1 MAWNEP
7 GNNGN
12 KDPWGDRKKQDGP
25 PDLDELVKKLG
36 GFFGGSGKGNGR
48 DGKSSGGGKGIMFVA
63 AAILVGAWGF
73 SGIYTV
79 DEAEQGVILH
89 FGQYDRTVGAGLG
102 WIPKGIEKMI
112 KVNTDEMRNAS
123 VSGVMLTK
131 DINIVEV
138 EVGIQYQIAS
148 PEDYLFKLGD
158 VESTLEQASESAL
171 RQVVG
176 SINVDA
182 ILTTDKERI
191 QDELKVEIDQV
202 LAQYKSGL
210 SVRTVTL
217 KRVRPPRE
225 VNEAFEEVNRAAQD
239 AKREIQ
245 NAEAYQNEKLPL
257 ALAEAEKMKQ
267 QADAYQATILAKANG
282 EVARFKQLLPQYI
295 AAPEVTRTR
304 LYIDAVEH
312 VMSKS
317 SKILIDT
324 KGSNNMIYLPLD
336 QIMKQNKG
344 NNNVN

>member
-1 MAWNEP
+1 MPWNEP
-7 GNNGN
+7 GNNN
-12 KDPWGDRKKQDGP
+12 DKDPWGKRKNQDGP
-25 PDLDELVKKLG
+25 PDLDEIIKKVTG
-36 GFFGGSGKGNGR
+36 IF
-48 DGKSSGGGKGIMFVA
+48 GGGKKGSGSGNSAGGKSFVA
-63 AAILVGAWGF
+63 TGAVIVGLLWAA

-79 DEAEQGVILH
+79 DEAEKGVILH

-102 WIPKGIEKMI
+102 WVPRGIEKVI

-138 EVGIQYQIAS
+138 EVGIQYQVAT
-148 PEDYLFKLGD
+148 PEDYLFKLGN

-202 LAQYKSGL
+202 LAQYRSGL

-257 ALAEAEKMKQ
+257 AIADAQKVKL
-267 QADAYQATILAKANG
+267 QADAYRATILAKANG
-282 EVARFKQLLPQYI
+282 EIARFKQLLPQYI

-304 LYIDAVEH
+304 LYLDAVEA
-312 VMSKS
+312 VMSNS
-317 SKILIDT
+317 SKVMLDT
-324 KGSNNMIYLPLD
+324 EGGNNMIYLPLD
-336 QIMKQNKG
+336 QIMKQNKEK
-344 NNNVN
+344 N

>member
-7 GNNGN
+7 GNNDN
-12 KDPWGDRKKQDGP
+12 KDPWGKRNQQDGP
-25 PDLDELVKKLG
+25 PDLEALFKK
-36 GFFGGSGKGNGR
+36 FFGLFGNSNGR
-48 DGKSSGGGKGIMFVA
+48 NNSSSGGGKGLLATALIVLGLLWA
-63 AAILVGAWGF
+63 AT
-73 SGIYTV
+73 GIYTV
-79 DEAEQGVILH
+79 DEAEKGVILH

-102 WIPKGIEKMI
+102 WLPTGVEKII
-112 KVNTDEMRNAS
+112 KVNTDEMLNAS
-123 VSGVMLTK
+123 INGVMLTK

-138 EVGIQYQIAS
+138 DVGIQYQIES
-148 PEDYLFKLGD
+148 PVDYLFKLGN
-158 VESTLEQASESAL
+158 VESTLEQAAESAL

-191 QDELKVEIDQV
+191 QDELKVDIDQV

-245 NAEAYQNEKLPL
+245 NSEAYQNEKLPL
-257 ALAEAEKMKQ
+257 ARAEAEKMKQ
-267 QADAYQATILAKANG
+267 QADAYRATILAKANG
-282 EVARFKQLLPQYI
+282 EVARFKQLLPQYV

-304 LYIDAVEH
+304 LYLDAVEE
-312 VMSKS
+312 VMSNS
-317 SKILIDT
+317 SKVLIDT
-324 KGSNNMIYLPLD
+324 KSGNNMIYLPLD
-336 QIMKQNKG
+336 QMMKKSKESNYVK
-344 NNNVN
+344 

>member
-1 MAWNEP
+1 MPWNQP
-7 GNNGN
+7 GNNN
-12 KDPWGDRKKQDGP
+12 DKDPWGNRKKQDGP
-25 PDLDELVKKLG
+25 PDLDELVKKIA
-36 GFFGGSGKGNGR
+36 GFFGGGNGR
-48 DGKSSGGGKGIMFVA
+48 GSNSSSGGGKGIIIIGTIA
-63 AAILVGAWGF
+63 AALFWFG
-73 SGIYTV
+73 SGIYTI
-79 DEAEQGVILH
+79 DEAEQGVVLH

-102 WIPKGIEKMI
+102 WVPRGVEKVI
-112 KVNTDEMRNAS
+112 KVNTDQMRNAS

-138 EVGIQYQIAS
+138 DVGIQYQVRS

-158 VESTLEQASESAL
+158 VEGTLVQASESAL

-176 SINVDA
+176 ASNVDA

-191 QDELKVEIDQV
+191 QDELKVEIEHV

-239 AKREIQ
+239 AKRELQ
-245 NAEAYQNEKLPL
+245 DAEAYENEKLPL
-257 ALAEAEKMKQ
+257 AIADAEKAKQ
-267 QADAYQATILAKANG
+267 QADAHRATVLAQANG

-304 LYIDAVEH
+304 LYLETLEE
-312 VMSKS
+312 VMSQS
-317 SKILIDT
+317 TKIMIDSE
-324 KGSNNMIYLPLD
+324 GGNNMLYLPLD
-336 QIMKQNKG
+336 QIMKKQRES
-344 NNNVN
+344 NNVK

>member
-1 MAWNEP
+1 MPWNQP
-7 GNNGN
+7 GNNN
-12 KDPWGDRKKQDGP
+12 DKDPWGKRNNQDGP
-25 PDLDELVKKLG
+25 PDLDELVKKVTG
-36 GFFGGSGKGNGR
+36 IFGGGKKGG
-48 DGKSSGGGKGIMFVA
+48 GKSSSGGGASFFATGAVLIGILWA
-63 AAILVGAWGF
+63 F
-73 SGIYTV
+73 SGIYTI
-79 DEAEQGVILH
+79 DEAEKGVVLH

-102 WIPKGIEKMI
+102 WLPTGIEKLT

-138 EVGIQYQIAS
+138 DVGIQYQVAS
-148 PEDYLFKLGD
+148 PEDYLFKLGN

-245 NAEAYQNEKLPL
+245 NSEAYQNEKLPL
-257 ALAEAEKMKQ
+257 AKAEAEKMKQ
-267 QADAYQATILAKANG
+267 QADAYRATILAKANG

-304 LYIDAVEH
+304 LYLETVEE

-317 SKILIDT
+317 TKVMIDT
-324 KGSNNMIYLPLD
+324 EGGNNMMYLPLD
-336 QIMKQNKG
+336 QIMKKNKE
-344 NNNVN
+344 NQ

>member
-1 MAWNEP
+1 MAWNQP
-7 GNNGN
+7 GNGNNGN
-12 KDPWGDRKKQDGP
+12 KDPWGKKNNQDGP
-25 PDLDELVKKLG
+25 PDLDEIVKKIG
-36 GFFGGSGKGNGR
+36 GFFGGGKKGG
-48 DGKSSGGGKGIMFVA
+48 SSSSSGGKGIITTGLIA
-63 AAILVGAWGF
+63 LGAIWGL
-73 SGIYTV
+73 SGIYTI
-79 DEAEQGVILH
+79 DEAEKGVILH

-102 WIPKGIEKMI
+102 WVPRGVEKVI

-123 VSGVMLTK
+123 ISGVMLTQ

-138 EVGIQYQIAS
+138 DVGIQYQVAS

-158 VESTLEQASESAL
+158 VEGTLVQASESAL

-176 SINVDA
+176 GTNVDA

-217 KRVRPPRE
+217 KRVKPPRQ

-245 NAEAYQNEKLPL
+245 DAEAYENEKLPL
-257 ALAEAEKMKQ
+257 AISDAEKVKQ
-267 QADAYQATILAKANG
+267 QADAYKATALAKANG

-295 AAPEVTRTR
+295 AAPEVTRSR
-304 LYIDAVEH
+304 LYLEAVEE
-312 VMSKS
+312 VMSS
-317 SKILIDT
+317 STKVMIDT
-324 KGSNNMIYLPLD
+324 EGGNNMIYLPLD
-336 QIMKQNKG
+336 QIMKKNKG
-344 NNNVN
+344 E

>member
-1 MAWNEP
+1 MPWNEP

-12 KDPWGDRKKQDGP
+12 KDPWGNRKKQDGP
-25 PDLDELVKKLG
+25 PDLDELIKKIG
-36 GFFGGSGKGNGR
+36 GFFGGGKKRGSG
-48 DGKSSGGGKGIMFVA
+48 SSSAGGANFFITGGV
-63 AAILVGAWGF
+63 ILVLLWGA

-79 DEAEQGVILH
+79 GEAERGVVLH

-102 WIPKGIEKMI
+102 WLPKGVEKII
-112 KVNTDEMRNAS
+112 KVNIDEMRSAS
-123 VSGVMLTK
+123 VNGVMLTK

-138 EVGIQYQIAS
+138 DVGIQYQVAS

-176 SINVDA
+176 SANVDA

-191 QDELKVEIDQV
+191 QDELKLEIDQV

-217 KRVRPPRE
+217 ERVRPPRE

-257 ALAEAEKMKQ
+257 AKAEAEKMKQ
-267 QADAYQATILAKANG
+267 QADAYNATILAKANG
-282 EVARFKQLLPQYI
+282 EVARFKQLLPQYV

-304 LYIDAVEH
+304 LYLEAIEN
-312 VMSKS
+312 VMSNS
-317 SKILIDT
+317 SKVMLDT
-324 KGSNNMIYLPLD
+324 EGGNNMIYLPLD
-336 QIMKQNKG
+336 QIMKKNKETD
-344 NNNVN
+344 NVK

>member
-1 MAWNEP
+1 MEKAMAWNEP
-7 GNNGN
+7 GNNN
-12 KDPWGDRKKQDGP
+12 DKDPWGKRKNQDGP
-25 PDLDELVKKLG
+25 PDLDELVKKVTGL
-36 GFFGGSGKGNGR
+36 FGGGK
-48 DGKSSGGGKGIMFVA
+48 SGGGKSSSGGITGFFAVGLV
-63 AAILVGAWGF
+63 ILGGLWGANGF
-73 SGIYTV
+73 YAV
-79 DEAEQGVILH
+79 DEAEKGVILY
-89 FGQYDRTVGAGLG
+89 FGQYDRTVGAGWG
-102 WIPKGIEKMI
+102 WVPPGIEKI
-112 KVNTDEMRNAS
+112 KKVNTDEMRNAS

-131 DINIVEV
+131 DVNIVEV
-138 EVGIQYQIAS
+138 EVGIQYQVAS
-148 PEDYLFKLGD
+148 PEDYLFKLGN

-191 QDELKVEIDQV
+191 QDELKVDIDAV

-245 NAEAYQNEKLPL
+245 NSEAYQNEKLPL
-257 ALAEAEKMKQ
+257 AKAEAEKMKQ
-267 QADAYQATILAKANG
+267 QADAYRATVLAKANG

-304 LYIDAVEH
+304 LYLETVEE

-317 SKILIDT
+317 TKVMIDT
-324 KGSNNMIYLPLD
+324 EGGNNMMYLPLD
-336 QIMKQNKG
+336 QIMKKNKE
-344 NNNVN
+344 NQ

>member
-1 MAWNEP
+1 MPWNQP
-7 GNNGN
+7 GNNDN
-12 KDPWGDRKKQDGP
+12 KDPWGNRKKQDGP
-25 PDLDELVKKLG
+25 PDLDELVKKIS
-36 GFFGGSGKGNGR
+36 GFFGGGRKGG
-48 DGKSSGGGKGIMFVA
+48 GSKSSGAGASFFVTGIVILSVIW
-63 AAILVGAWGF
+63 AI

-79 DEAEQGVILH
+79 DEAEKGVVLH

-102 WIPKGIEKMI
+102 WLPRGIEKVI
-112 KVNTDEMRNAS
+112 KVNTDEMRNAA

-138 EVGIQYQIAS
+138 EVGIQYQVQS
-148 PEDYLFKLGD
+148 PEDYLFKLGN
-158 VESTLEQASESAL
+158 VESTLNQASESAL

-257 ALAEAEKMKQ
+257 ARADAEKMKQ
-267 QADAYQATILAKANG
+267 QADAYRATVLAKANG

-304 LYIDAVEH
+304 LYLETLEE
-312 VMSKS
+312 VMAKS
-317 SKILIDT
+317 SKVMIDT
-324 KGSNNMIYLPLD
+324 EGNNNMIYLPLD
-336 QIMKQNKG
+336 QIMKKNKG
-344 NNNVN
+344 EQ

>member
-1 MAWNEP
+1 MPWNQP
-7 GNNGN
+7 GNNDN
-12 KDPWGDRKKQDGP
+12 KDPWGNRKKQDGP
-25 PDLDELVKKLG
+25 PDLDELVKKIT
-36 GFFGGSGKGNGR
+36 GFFGGGNGR
-48 DGKSSGGGKGIMFVA
+48 SGKSSSGGGKAFITIGLI
-63 AAILVGAWGF
+63 IIGLVWGF
-73 SGIYTV
+73 TGIYTI
-79 DEAEQGVILH
+79 DEAEQGVVLH
-89 FGQYDRTVGAGLG
+89 FGEYDRTVGAGLG
-102 WIPKGIEKMI
+102 WVPRGIEKVI

-138 EVGIQYQIAS
+138 DVGIQYQIAS

-158 VESTLEQASESAL
+158 VEGTLDQASESAL

-176 SINVDA
+176 ASNVDA

-191 QDELKVEIDQV
+191 QDELKVEIEQV

-210 SVRTVTL
+210 NVRTVTL

-245 NAEAYQNEKLPL
+245 DAEAYENEKLPL
-257 ALAEAEKMKQ
+257 AKADAEKARQ

-282 EVARFKQLLPQYI
+282 EVARFKQLLPQYQ

-304 LYIDAVEH
+304 LYLETVEE
-312 VMSKS
+312 VMSNS
-317 SKILIDT
+317 SKIMIDAE
-324 KGSNNMIYLPLD
+324 GGNNMIYLPLD
-336 QIMKQNKG
+336 QIMKKNRET
-344 NNNVN
+344 NNVK

>member
-1 MAWNEP
+1 MPWNEP
-7 GNNGN
+7 GSNND
-12 KDPWGDRKKQDGP
+12 KDPWGKRKNQDGP
-25 PDLDELVKKLG
+25 PDLDEIVKKVAGIFG
-36 GFFGGSGKGNGR
+36 GGKKGGGSGNSAG
-48 DGKSSGGGKGIMFVA
+48 GKSFIATGAVIIGLLWA
-63 AAILVGAWGF
+63 A

-79 DEAEQGVILH
+79 DEAEKGVILH

-102 WIPKGIEKMI
+102 WVPRGIEKVI

-138 EVGIQYQIAS
+138 EVGIQYQVAT
-148 PEDYLFKLGD
+148 PEDYLFKLGN

-202 LAQYKSGL
+202 LAQYRSGL

-257 ALAEAEKMKQ
+257 AIADAQKVKL
-267 QADAYQATILAKANG
+267 QADAYRATILAKANG
-282 EVARFKQLLPQYI
+282 EIARFKQLLPQYI

-304 LYIDAVEH
+304 LYLDAVEA
-312 VMSKS
+312 VMSNS
-317 SKILIDT
+317 SKVMLDT
-324 KGSNNMIYLPLD
+324 EGGNNMIYLPLD
-336 QIMKQNKG
+336 QIMKQNKEK
-344 NNNVN
+344 N

>member
-1 MAWNEP
+1 MPWNEP

-12 KDPWGDRKKQDGP
+12 KDPWGNRKRQDGP
-25 PDLDELVKKLG
+25 PDLDELVKKIG
-36 GFFGGSGKGNGR
+36 AFFGGKKGGQSSGTSGNGANFFVT
-48 DGKSSGGGKGIMFVA
+48 GIVIL
-63 AAILVGAWGF
+63 AILWAA

-79 DEAEQGVILH
+79 GEAEKGVVLH

-102 WIPKGIEKMI
+102 WLPTGVEKVI

-123 VSGVMLTK
+123 VNGVMLTK

-138 EVGIQYQIAS
+138 DVGIQYQVAN
-148 PEDYLFKLGD
+148 PEDYLFRLGN
-158 VESTLEQASESAL
+158 VEATLAQASESSL

-176 SINVDA
+176 AANVDA

-191 QDELKVEIDQV
+191 QDELKVELDQV
-202 LAQYKSGL
+202 LAQYRSGL

-257 ALAEAEKMKQ
+257 AIAEAEKMKQ
-267 QADAYQATILAKANG
+267 QADAYQATVLAKANG
-282 EVARFKQLLPQYI
+282 EVARFKQLLPQYE

-304 LYIDAVEH
+304 LYLEAVEE
-312 VMSKS
+312 VMSNT
-317 SKILIDT
+317 SKVMLDT
-324 KGSNNMIYLPLD
+324 EGGNNMIYLPLD
-336 QIMKQNKG
+336 QIMKKQKETD
-344 NNNVN
+344 NVK

>member
-1 MAWNEP
+1 MAWNQP
-7 GNNGN
+7 GNNN
-12 KDPWGDRKKQDGP
+12 EKDPWGNRKKQDGP
-25 PDLDELVKKLG
+25 PDLDEIVKKVTG
-36 GFFGGSGKGNGR
+36 IF
-48 DGKSSGGGKGIMFVA
+48 GGGKKGGGGSSSGSIKGFVVTGAVILGVIWA
-63 AAILVGAWGF
+63 A

-79 DEAEQGVILH
+79 DEAEKGVILH
-89 FGQYDRTVGAGLG
+89 FGQYDRTVDAGLG
-102 WIPKGIEKMI
+102 WLPRGIEKMT

-138 EVGIQYQIAS
+138 DVGIQYQVAS
-148 PEDYLFKLGD
+148 PEDYLFKLSD
-158 VESTLEQASESAL
+158 VEFTLDQASESAL

-176 SINVDA
+176 SSNVDA

-191 QDELKVEIDQV
+191 QDELKQEIDEV

-257 ALAEAEKMKQ
+257 AIADAEKVRQ
-267 QADAYQATILAKANG
+267 QADAYRATALAKANG
-282 EVARFKQLLPQYI
+282 EVARFKQLLPQYA

-304 LYIDAVEH
+304 LYLEAVEQ
-312 VMSKS
+312 VMSNS
-317 SKILIDT
+317 SKVMIDT
-324 KGSNNMIYLPLD
+324 KGGNNMIYLPLD
-336 QIMKQNKG
+336 QIMKQNKEK
-344 NNNVN
+344 N

>member
-7 GNNGN
+7 GNNDN
-12 KDPWGDRKKQDGP
+12 KDPWGNRKKQDGP
-25 PDLDELVKKLG
+25 PDLDDLVKKIG
-36 GFFGGSGKGNGR
+36 AFF
-48 DGKSSGGGKGIMFVA
+48 GGGKGGGSKGSSRSIKGFVSIGLA
-63 AAILVGAWGF
+63 AFGILWAA
-73 SGIYTV
+73 SGIYTI

-89 FGQYDRTVGAGLG
+89 LGKYNRTVGAGLG
-102 WIPKGIEKMI
+102 WIPTGIEKLT
-112 KVNTDEMRNAS
+112 KVNTDQMRS
-123 VSGVMLTK
+123 TDIQGVMLTK

-138 EVGIQYQIAS
+138 DIGIQYQVAS
-148 PEDYLFKLGD
+148 PEDYLFKLGN
-158 VESTLEQASESAL
+158 VEATLDQASESSL

-176 SINVDA
+176 SANVDA

-191 QDELKVEIDQV
+191 QDELKVELDQV

-257 ALAEAEKMKQ
+257 AKAEAEKMKQ
-267 QADAYQATILAKANG
+267 QANAYNATILAKANG

-304 LYIDAVEH
+304 LYIEAVEE
-312 VMSKS
+312 VMSNS
-317 SKILIDT
+317 SKIMIDA
-324 KGSNNMIYLPLD
+324 KGGNNMIYIPLD
-336 QIMKQNKG
+336 QIMKKNQEND
-344 NNNVN
+344 NVK

>member
-7 GNNGN
+7 GNNN
-12 KDPWGDRKKQDGP
+12 DKDPWGKRKNQDGP
-25 PDLDELVKKLG
+25 PDLDEILKKVTG
-36 GFFGGSGKGNGR
+36 IF
-48 DGKSSGGGKGIMFVA
+48 GGGKKGGGNGSSVGGKSFVA
-63 AAILVGAWGF
+63 TGAIIFALIWAV
-73 SGIYTV
+73 SGIYTI
-79 DEAEQGVILH
+79 DEAEQGVVLH

-102 WIPKGIEKMI
+102 WVPRGVEKVI

-138 EVGIQYQIAS
+138 EVGIQYQVKN
-148 PEDYLFKLGD
+148 PVDYLFKLGN
-158 VESTLEQASESAL
+158 VESTLVQASESSL

-191 QDELKVEIDQV
+191 QDELKLEIDEV
-202 LAQYKSGL
+202 LAQYRSGL

-239 AKREIQ
+239 AKREVQ

-257 ALAEAEKMKQ
+257 AIADAEKMKQ
-267 QADAYQATILAKANG
+267 QADAYRATVLAKANG
-282 EVARFKQLLPQYI
+282 EVARFKQLLPQYA

-304 LYIDAVEH
+304 LYLEAVEQ
-312 VMSKS
+312 VMSNS
-317 SKILIDT
+317 SKVMLDT
-324 KGSNNMIYLPLD
+324 EGGNNMIYLPLD
-336 QIMKQNKG
+336 QIMKQNKEK
-344 NNNVN
+344 N